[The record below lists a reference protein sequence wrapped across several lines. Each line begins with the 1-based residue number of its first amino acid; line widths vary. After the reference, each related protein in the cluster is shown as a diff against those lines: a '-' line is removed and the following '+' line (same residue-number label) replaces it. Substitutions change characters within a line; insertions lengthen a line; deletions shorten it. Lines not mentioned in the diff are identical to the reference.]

1 MKQGMTKRKSRENA
15 RDRKCSEDLSDDNNK
30 PPFKKSRYNLRS
42 LKDTDTTWV
51 TDDTV
56 ASPPVPPQAPPEDS
70 SDDEDSDEEGAGTAG
85 TAGTVDNPTFHFS
98 IHVVNNKKESEDDDS
113 DYVLPRQTAS
123 AMIEPPKPSKKKGTA
138 QPIPMKLTRQEEE
151 YYNSLPAAKKQN
163 LFGIM
168 KRISSLSLENSVVPY
183 KFRVLELPIS
193 DFIKTSVLKKIST
206 LDEMSSDIGEAY
218 KLRTWVDGFLRVP
231 FGKTV
236 PLPVQF
242 ENNKKK
248 SAEFL
253 TNAHKDMD
261 ASIYSMG
268 PAKTQILQI
277 IAQLLV
283 NPSSVGNVIA
293 LQGPMGVG
301 KTSFAK
307 NAIAKVLNRPF
318 EFFSLG
324 GASDIATF
332 TGHSYTY
339 EGSMWGRVVDSLMNA
354 KCMNPV
360 LYFDEVDKVST
371 TPHGDEIISMLI
383 HLTDRSQNTQFHD
396 RYFSGIDF
404 DVSQCLFV
412 FSFNDIEKVHP
423 ILRDRMTIINCEG
436 YNEKD
441 KTIILKNHIWP
452 QITERLRFKDEELKI
467 EDTAISFMIS
477 EYSKDTE
484 KGVRG
489 LIRVAETMLTRLNML
504 RIANDTTMERYDFYL
519 KVEFPLTIT
528 KSIAQKLLVNL
539 DKKEKEVWRNMY
551 T

>member
-15 RDRKCSEDLSDDNNK
+15 RDRKCSEDLSDDANK

-42 LKDTDTTWV
+42 NKDTDTTWV
-51 TDDTV
+51 EDETV
-56 ASPPVPPQAPPEDS
+56 VSSTTPPPPDS
-70 SDDEDSDEEGAGTAG
+70 SDDEKSQTIQ
-85 TAGTVDNPTFHFS
+85 FS
-98 IHVVNNKKESEDDDS
+98 IRLVNKKVNEPEVDTFP
-113 DYVLPRQTAS
+113 LPRDTAS
-123 AMIEPPKPSKKKGTA
+123 DVIEPTTTKSGSKKKSKTE
-138 QPIPMKLTRQEEE
+138 PVPMKLTRQEED
-151 YYNSLPAAKKQN
+151 YYNALPSAKKEN

-168 KRISSLSLENSVVPY
+168 KRISTMSLENGIVPY
-183 KFRVLELPIS
+183 KFRILELPIN
-193 DFIKTSVLKKIST
+193 DFIKTSVLKKITT
-206 LDEMSSDIGEAY
+206 LEEMSTDMGEAY

-231 FGKTV
+231 FGKTI
-236 PLPVQF
+236 PLPIQYHD
-242 ENNKKK
+242 NRKK
-248 SAEFL
+248 SADFL
-253 TNAHKDMD
+253 VNARKDMD
-261 ASIYSMG
+261 KSVYAMT

-283 NPSSVGNVIA
+283 NPDSVGNVIA

-339 EGSMWGRVVDSLMNA
+339 EGSMWGRIVDSLMNS

-404 DVSQCLFV
+404 DVSHCLFV

-423 ILRDRMTIINCEG
+423 ILRDRMTIISCEG

-441 KTIILKNHIWP
+441 KTIILKDHIWP
-452 QITERLRFKDEELKI
+452 QITDRLRFKTNELTI
-467 EDTAISFMIS
+467 EDSAIAFMIS
-477 EYSKDTE
+477 EYSKDSE

-489 LIRVAETMLTRLNML
+489 LIRIVETMLTRLNIL
-504 RIANDTTMERYDFYL
+504 RVANDKTMEDYDFYM
-519 KVEFPLTIT
+519 KTEFPLTIT
-528 KSIAQKLLVNL
+528 KPIAQKLLINI
-539 DKKEKEVWRNMY
+539 DKKEKEIWRNMY

>member
-1 MKQGMTKRKSRENA
+1 MTKRKSRENA

-30 PPFKKSRYNLRS
+30 PPIKKSKYNLRKR
-42 LKDTDTTWV
+42 KDNDTTWI

-56 ASPPVPPQAPPEDS
+56 VT
-70 SDDEDSDEEGAGTAG
+70 SDESDQENDSDGSETIE
-85 TAGTVDNPTFHFS
+85 FS
-98 IHVVNNKKESEDDDS
+98 IRVIKKVQDSEDEE
-113 DYVLPRQTAS
+113 DYVSPRDCPS
-123 AMIEPPKPSKKKGTA
+123 GVEEYRKPASKKKQKKEKA
-138 QPIPMKLTRQEEE
+138 PIKLTRQEED
-151 YYNSLPAAKKQN
+151 YYNSLPSAKQDN
-163 LFGIM
+163 LLGIM
-168 KRISSLSLENSVVPY
+168 KRISTISLDNGVVPY
-183 KFRVLELPIS
+183 KFKILELPIN
-193 DFIKTSVLKKIST
+193 DYIKSNVIKK
-206 LDEMSSDIGEAY
+206 LGMLEEMSGDMGESY
-218 KLRTWVDGFLRVP
+218 KLRNWIDGFLRVP
-231 FGKTV
+231 FGKTI
-236 PLPVQF
+236 PLPIQYKTDQV
-242 ENNKKK
+242 K
-248 SAEFL
+248 SAEFIV
-253 TNAHKDMD
+253 NARKDMD
-261 ASIYSMG
+261 KSIYAMT

-283 NPSSVGNVIA
+283 NPDSVGNVIA

-339 EGSMWGRVVDSLMNA
+339 EGSVWGRIVDSLMNA

-383 HLTDRSQNTQFHD
+383 HLTDRSQNSQFHD

-412 FSFNDIEKVHP
+412 FSFNDIDKVHP
-423 ILRDRMTIINCEG
+423 ILRDRMTVINCEG

-441 KTIILKNHIWP
+441 KTVILKEHIWP
-452 QITERLRFKDEELKI
+452 QITERLRFTTDELSIDES
-467 EDTAISFMIS
+467 AINFMITEFS
-477 EYSKDTE
+477 GDSE

-489 LIRVAETMLTRLNML
+489 LIRIVESMLTRLNML
-504 RIANDTTMERYDFYL
+504 RVANDKTMEDYEFYMKL
-519 KVEFPLTIT
+519 SFPLKIT
-528 KSIAQKLLVNL
+528 KPIAQTLLANV
-539 DKKEKEVWRNMY
+539 DKKQREVWRSLY